1 MTRRSLI
8 DPDHNCWR
16 VGEAA
21 EAAVLVD
28 AASYFE
34 SLHKN
39 LRQAKRSI
47 YILGWDIDSRQ
58 SLVPGKEEVD
68 GWPVRVG
75 ELLDRLARQTPE
87 LHIHVLTWDYS
98 SIYIMGREAFQTVKL
113 GWSTHERVHFRF
125 DAEHPAWGSH
135 HQKVV
140 VIDDQIAYDGGLDLT
155 GARWDTTRHEAD
167 DPLRRLPT
175 GMPYAPFHDVQMLVT
190 GEPARWFAEL
200 ARQRW
205 LLATG
210 ERLPRAASQDDP
222 GRFVLPPEKFLRP
235 RVALAR
241 TVPGYKTW
249 REVREVERLFVDMID
264 AAEDYLYLE
273 NQYFTSTVIVAALVR
288 SLRRA
293 RGPEVLLVMPKMQDS
308 WLSQRTMGSLSSLAL
323 REVRQADRH
332 GRFRVVYPED
342 VRLEGGR
349 YINVHSKVMVVDGVY
364 LRIGS
369 ANLNNR
375 SMGLDTEA
383 DLVVDATQDAAARL
397 SIRELVGELV
407 GHHCGASREEALTA
421 WRRQGSLRQIVDAL
435 RGRGPKSLEDY
446 RDGVALG
453 RIDSLLAGSELV
465 DPERP
470 MGLDQLID
478 DFVFRGKA
486 ATELTLRERIPTG
499 YWLTLACCLLLAF
512 LRFLTPARY
521 VLDEDYLR
529 QTFASWGL
537 TGPAEA
543 WFLIGFVLLGSLGVP
558 LNALVALAACMFHTL
573 PALGVALV
581 GGVVVAA
588 IGYALGA
595 LLSERFL
602 ARLLRRAL
610 YYLRLAVVRSSVVAL
625 FLVRLFPIAPYAWVN
640 LAAGHARVAAVPYF
654 AGTLLG
660 LTPGV
665 LGIVIF
671 HRSLLRAIEE
681 PRTFT
686 VARFALVL
694 VGMTAGFYALSRRL
708 GQRQTPT
715 SRFARSV
722 FGDARAAGAAS

>member
-1 MTRRSLI
+1 MTRRSLL

-39 LRQAKRSI
+39 LRQAKRSV

-175 GMPYAPFHDVQMLVT
+175 GTPYAPFHDVQMLVT

-210 ERLPRAASQDDP
+210 ERLSRVSCQDDP
-222 GRFVLPPEKFLRP
+222 GRFALPPERFLRP

-241 TVPGYKTW
+241 TVPGYKTGP
-249 REVREVERLFVDMID
+249 EVREVERLFVDMID

-288 SLRRA
+288 SLRRT

-323 REVRQADRH
+323 SEVRQADRH

-349 YINVHSKVMVVDGVY
+349 YINVHSKVMVVDGAY

-397 SIRELVGELV
+397 RIRELVGELV

-421 WRRQGSLRQIVDAL
+421 WRRQGSLRRVVDAL

-446 RDGVALG
+446 RDAVALG

-499 YWLTLACCLLLAF
+499 YWLTLASCLLLAF
-512 LRFLTPARY
+512 LRFLTPARS

-529 QTFASWGL
+529 QMLSTWGL

-558 LNALVALAACMFHTL
+558 LNVLVAWAAGMFHTL
-573 PALGVALV
+573 PALGVALA

-595 LLSERFL
+595 LLSERL
-602 ARLLRRAL
+602 MARTLRRAL

-654 AGTLLG
+654 AGTMLG

-681 PRTFT
+681 PRVFT

-708 GQRQTPT
+708 GQRQTPN

>member
-1 MTRRSLI
+1 MTRRSLL
-8 DPDHNCWR
+8 DPSYNCWR
-16 VGEAA
+16 LGEAQ

-34 SLHKN
+34 SLHQN

-87 LHIHVLTWDYS
+87 LHIYVLTWDYS

-175 GMPYAPFHDVQMLVT
+175 GTPYAPFHDVQMLVT
-190 GEPARWFAEL
+190 GEPAAWFAEL

-210 ERLPRAASQDDP
+210 EKLGPIACEADP
-222 GRFVLPPEKFLRP
+222 GRFVLPAERFVRP

-264 AAEDYLYLE
+264 AAEQYLYLE
-273 NQYFTSTVIVAALVR
+273 NQYFTSNVIVAALVR
-288 SLRRA
+288 SLSRTH
-293 RGPEVLLVMPKMQDS
+293 GPEVLLVMPKMQDS
-308 WLSQRTMGSLSSLAL
+308 WLSQRTMGTLSSLAL
-323 REVRQADRH
+323 SEVRRADCY
-332 GRFRVVYPED
+332 GRFKVVYPED
-342 VRLEGGR
+342 VRLR
-349 YINVHSKVMVVDGVY
+349 KDCYINVHSKVMVVDGLY

-397 SIRELVGELV
+397 RIRELVGELV
-407 GHHCGASREEALTA
+407 GHHCGVSGEEALTA
-421 WRRQGSLRQIVDAL
+421 WRRHGSLRQVVEEL
-435 RGRGPKSLEDY
+435 RGLGSKSLESY
-446 RDGVALG
+446 RCDVALG
-453 RIDSLLAGSELV
+453 RIDSVLAGSELV

-486 ATELTLRERIPTG
+486 AADLTLRERIPTG

-529 QTFASWGL
+529 QTLASSGL
-537 TGPAEA
+537 TGPAEG
-543 WFLIGFVLLGSLGVP
+543 WFLIGFVLLGSLGIP
-558 LNALVALAACMFHTL
+558 LNALVALAACMFPTL
-573 PALGVALV
+573 PALGVALA

-588 IGYALGA
+588 IGYGVGQR
-595 LLSERFL
+595 LSERFM
-602 ARLLRRAL
+602 ARSLRRAL

-640 LAAGHARVAAVPYF
+640 LAAGHARVATVPYF

-660 LTPGV
+660 LAPGV
-665 LGIVIF
+665 TAIVVF

-681 PRTFT
+681 PSTFT
-686 VARFALVL
+686 ASRFALVL

-715 SRFARSV
+715 SRFARSD